1 MLCGGYD
8 GSRRNRSLWITSGH
22 TKRARAGRAP
32 GAGPSAGRSVLVEV
46 DRALDGRRAVGDRVR
61 LRDALEGELGGLRR
75 RVLVLGVEALGAHD
89 HDLTGLELVVQDLL
103 GQLVLD
109 LPLDRA
115 AQRPGPQHRV

>member
-1 MLCGGYD
+1 CSNAM
-8 GSRRNRSLWITSGH
+8 RRVRRIPKKPLPVDNPGH
-22 TKRARAGRAP
+22 TKRARAGSAP

-89 HDLTGLELVVQDLL
+89 HDLTGLELVVQ
-103 GQLVLD
+103 
-109 LPLDRA
+109 
-115 AQRPGPQHRV
+115 